1 LREEK
6 TIGQVAS
13 EYGVHPSQ
21 VIQWR
26 DRVLSGMPELLSRKG
41 EEKRAATNGAHEK
54 QVHELYAEI
63 GKLTTQLTWLKKTT
77 VAKSD
82 REKSFELREIG
93 FRVAAEPALK
103 HPSVTTLVQFLPQH
117 HPR

>member
-1 LREEK
+1 MRKHYTAEFKAQVVREVLREEK

-26 DRVLSGMPELLSRKG
+26 DRVLAGMPELLSRKG
-41 EEKRAATNGAHEK
+41 DGQGAVTAAVHEK

-63 GKLTTQLTWLKKTT
+63 GELTTELAWLKKKAGYLDP
-77 VAKSD
+77 AKRASRD
-82 REKSFELREIG
+82 GGVGR
-93 FRVAAEPALK
+93 
-103 HPSVTTLVQFLPQH
+103 
-117 HPR
+117 

>member
-1 LREEK
+1 MRKHYTAEFKAQVVREVLREEK

-26 DRVLSGMPELLSRKG
+26 DRVLAGMAELLSRKG

-63 GKLTTQLTWLKKTT
+63 GKLTTQLAWLKKK
-77 VAKSD
+77 AGYLDQSK
-82 REKSFELREIG
+82 
-93 FRVAAEPALK
+93 
-103 HPSVTTLVQFLPQH
+103 
-117 HPR
+117 

>member
-1 LREEK
+1 MRKQYTAEFKAQVVREVLREEK

-26 DRVLSGMPELLSRKG
+26 DKVLAGLPELLSRKG
-41 EEKRAATNGAHEK
+41 EEKRAATKGAHEK

-63 GKLTTQLTWLKKTT
+63 GKLTTQLTWLKKK
-77 VAKSD
+77 AGYLDQPK
-82 REKSFELREIG
+82 
-93 FRVAAEPALK
+93 
-103 HPSVTTLVQFLPQH
+103 
-117 HPR
+117 